1 MFKKIEKKV
10 IALLGIY
17 GNKIAKNK
25 SDIYFHPNIP
35 TKKLNNAINSY
46 TQSLRHR
53 DILAL
58 CDDTLFGGAEDGFI
72 IARKGI
78 FYKNLF
84 EKPRCFLYTQLDSVY
99 INLDNKLIL
108 DYTHDPYEKINAY
121 LDTMSSNSTDSSS
134 DWEIVK
140 AYAEHTQNI
149 LSDLSDIRKEKI
161 IFGIDPKYM
170 ELFLQDII
178 KYISKLQTESED
190 SSKLQIENDDRN
202 DNETIDQMDYFFRT

>member
-25 SDIYFHPNIP
+25 LDIYFHPNIP
-35 TKKLNNAINSY
+35 TKKLNNAIKSY
-46 TQSLRHR
+46 AQSLRHR

-108 DYTHDPYEKINAY
+108 DYTYDPYEKINAY
-121 LDTMSSNSTDSSS
+121 LDTNSSNSTDLSN

-140 AYAEHTQNI
+140 AYAENVTNT
-149 LSDLSDIRKEKI
+149 LSDLSDDIRNEKI
-161 IFGIDPKYM
+161 IFGVNSEQM

-178 KYISKLQTESED
+178 KYISELQIESED
-190 SSKLQIENDDRN
+190 SDD
-202 DNETIDQMDYFFRT
+202 